1 MNTTIAVI
9 GLVLFGLAAM
19 ICAAAVPDARDTFI
33 GLAGTALGGVAGV
46 AGTKAL
52 EVKNND

>member
-1 MNTTIAVI
+1 MNTTIAVVGLILI
-9 GLVLFGLAAM
+9 GLTAM
-19 ICAAAVPDARDTFI
+19 ICAAVVSDSRDTFI

-52 EVKNND
+52 ENKKP